1 MLFPDLSA
9 PEISS
14 QKENRMNKKAIAFVA
29 DRFLALV
36 LDFLIISP
44 IVSLLLAGLMRK
56 TKTYFLLDAQS
67 AEGFVAGLL
76 VFILGAACVVLIQS
90 VFMYFWQATPGQF
103 FMQMRVVSYPQE
115 KNRLSFSQC
124 LVRALFFNLNFLV
137 FAIPFLEVL
146 SHPLRRA
153 FHERASDTMVITLK
167 KVPDDGPM
175 DLEERFVSSWMRMS
189 FLIFALFA
197 VVGTLK
203 AYHSLHTGSYRQAA
217 SVSGHCKEIPDAD
230 LQGASR
236 LDAALALFMLNEIS
250 DECLHKEA
258 EASLWG
264 DPVNS
269 QDMAYLAK
277 YLISDKEE
285 QEEYF
290 KKICKEATSSAC
302 LLGTYLKE
310 NGEKQLLKDADQK
323 LWVTQVLLIEDKY
336 ESHNVVASLE
346 LIENLQKVPALKS
359 AMEKKY
365 VRSIW
370 ALKESSGR
378 KSGRVPASVN
388 ANSKTWIEDFK
399 EKYGV
404 Q

>member
-9 PEISS
+9 PEVS
-14 QKENRMNKKAIAFVA
+14 QTENQTNKKAIAFIA

-44 IVSLLLAGLMRK
+44 IVSLFLAGLMRK
-56 TKTYFLLDAQS
+56 TKTYFLLDSQS

-76 VFILGAACVVLIQS
+76 VFILGAALIVLIQS
-90 VFMYFWQATPGQF
+90 VFLYFWQATPGQY
-103 FMQMRVVSYPQE
+103 FMQMRVISYPHAR
-115 KNRLSFSQC
+115 NRLTFSQC
-124 LVRALFFNLNFLV
+124 LVRSFCFNASFV
-137 FAIPFLEVL
+137 VIAIPFLEVL

-167 KVPDDGPM
+167 KVCDDGPHEM
-175 DLEERFVSSWMRMS
+175 EERFISSWIRMG

-203 AYHSLHTGSYRQAA
+203 TYHSLHVGGYKVSAA
-217 SVSGHCKEIPDAD
+217 TTTQCKEIPDAD
-230 LQGASR
+230 LQGSSR

-277 YLISDKEE
+277 YLISDTEE
-285 QEEYF
+285 QKEYF
-290 KKICKEATSSAC
+290 KKICSDKTSSAC

-310 NGEKQLLKDADQK
+310 NGEKHLLKDADQK

-336 ESHNVVASLE
+336 ESRNIVDSLE
-346 LIENLQKVPALKS
+346 AIEKLQKVPALRV

-378 KSGRVPASVN
+378 KAGRAPAS
-388 ANSKTWIEDFK
+388 ANTESKSWIEDFK